1 MANVATNVTAG
12 KPAVA
17 GAVFRAVLSA
27 NLTIP
32 TSATATLSADYKA
45 LGYVSE
51 DGLTNSNSPDT
62 DIIKAWGGDPVLP
75 IQNGKEDTFQMTLIE
90 VLNADVLK
98 AVYGTANVT
107 GTIDSGITVKANSAE
122 AEEACWVIDMVLRG
136 GVLKRVVIPD
146 GKITEIGD
154 IEYTDEDAVG
164 YEITVSASPDS
175 AGQTHYEY
183 IAKPATTTT

>member
-12 KPAVA
+12 KPAVT
-17 GAVFRAVLSA
+17 GAVYRAVLSDD
-27 NLTIP
+27 LTIP
-32 TSATATLSADYKA
+32 TDATTALDSDFKA

-75 IQNGKEDTFQMTLIE
+75 IQSGKEDTFQFTLIE
-90 VLNADVLK
+90 VLNAEVLK
-98 AVYGTANVT
+98 AVYGSTNVT
-107 GTIDSGITVKANSAE
+107 GTISTGIVVNANSKE
-122 AEEACWVIDMVLRG
+122 AEEACWVIEMVLRG

-154 IEYTDEDAVG
+154 IEYTDDDAVG
-164 YEITVSASPDS
+164 YEITISASPDS
-175 AGQTHYEY
+175 SGQTHYEY
-183 IAKPATTTT
+183 IKAAA

>member
-17 GAVFRAVLSA
+17 GAVYRAVLSSS
-27 NLTIP
+27 LTIP
-32 TSATATLSADYKA
+32 TDATTALSSDFKA

-75 IQNGKEDTFQMTLIE
+75 IQSGKEDTFQMTLIE

-183 IAKPATTTT
+183 IQKPASTTT

>member
-1 MANVATNVTAG
+1 MANTATNVTAG
-12 KPAVA
+12 KPAVT
-17 GAVFRAVLSA
+17 GAVYRAVLSA
-27 NLTIP
+27 GLTIP
-32 TSATATLSADYKA
+32 TDATTALGTDFKA

-75 IQNGKEDTFQMTLIE
+75 IQSGKEDTFQFKLIE

-98 AVYGTANVT
+98 AVYGSTNVT
-107 GTIDSGITVKANSAE
+107 GTIDTGIVVKANSKE
-122 AEEACWVIDMVLRG
+122 AEEACWVFEMVLRG

-146 GKITEIGD
+146 GKVTEISD

-183 IAKPATTTT
+183 IKKPATTT

>member
-51 DGLTNSNSPDT
+51 DGLTNSQTYISNF
-62 DIIKAWGGDPVLP
+62 
-75 IQNGKEDTFQMTLIE
+75 IQNQFK
-90 VLNADVLK
+90 
-98 AVYGTANVT
+98 
-107 GTIDSGITVKANSAE
+107 
-122 AEEACWVIDMVLRG
+122 
-136 GVLKRVVIPD
+136 
-146 GKITEIGD
+146 
-154 IEYTDEDAVG
+154 
-164 YEITVSASPDS
+164 
-175 AGQTHYEY
+175 
-183 IAKPATTTT
+183 

>member
-12 KPAVA
+12 KPAVT
-17 GAVFRAVLSA
+17 GAVYRAVLSSD
-27 NLTIP
+27 LTIP
-32 TSATATLSADYKA
+32 TDATTALDTDFKA

-51 DGLTNSNSPDT
+51 DGLTNSNSPDS

-75 IQNGKEDTFQMTLIE
+75 IQTGKEDTFQFKLIE
-90 VLNADVLK
+90 VMNVEVLK
-98 AVYGTANVT
+98 AVYGTENVT
-107 GTIDSGITVKANSAE
+107 GTLSAGVTVKANSKE
-122 AEEACWVIDMVLRG
+122 QEEACWVIEMILRG

-183 IAKPATTTT
+183 IKEPAA

>member
-17 GAVFRAVLSA
+17 GAVYRAVLSSS
-27 NLTIP
+27 LTIP
-32 TSATATLSADYKA
+32 TDATTALSSDFKA

-75 IQNGKEDTFQMTLIE
+75 IQSGKEDTFQFTLIE

-107 GTIDSGITVKANSAE
+107 GTIDSGITVKANSKE
-122 AEEACWVIDMVLRG
+122 AEEACWVVEMVLRG

-164 YEITVSASPDS
+164 YEVTVSASPDS

-183 IAKPATTTT
+183 IKKPAATTT